1 MPTYEYECNDCG
13 HRFEKHRAVADR
25 LNVVCESCSKKR
37 VSIVIGS
44 SVGVISYGSEFCR
57 ELGVEI
63 TGPRQRKEVLKA
75 KGLIDIGDTKP
86 SDLPRQETEFEKEIR
101 KPELERKV
109 HQAYQ
114 MFESTR
120 GDGVDANKKMQ
131 VIASD

>member
-1 MPTYEYECNDCG
+1 
-13 HRFEKHRAVADR
+13 
-25 LNVVCESCSKKR
+25 VVCESCSKKR

-75 KGLIDIGDTKP
+75 KGLIDIGDTRP
-86 SDLPRQETEFEKEIR
+86 GDLKMQNSIDREIS
-101 KPELERKV
+101 KPEFERKV